1 MNNAVESFKHHPSQC
16 HDPKRG
22 RRACCSFTP
31 SECCALVRDHRPG
44 VLATLVPP
52 VTESGRFQRPF
63 PRLLKVHTF
72 GVLPHENDHCLVI
85 W

>member
-1 MNNAVESFKHHPSQC
+1 MHSTPKECTNTKLG
-16 HDPKRG
+16 DPFG
-22 RRACCSFTP
+22 VVSLDWLP
-31 SECCALVRDHRPG
+31 NPG

-72 GVLPHENDHCLVI
+72 GVLPHENDQPLVI